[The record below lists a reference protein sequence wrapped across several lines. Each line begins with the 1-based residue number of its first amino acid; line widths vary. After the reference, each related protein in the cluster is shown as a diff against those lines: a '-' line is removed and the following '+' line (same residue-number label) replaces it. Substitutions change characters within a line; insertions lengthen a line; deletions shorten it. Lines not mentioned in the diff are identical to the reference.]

1 MKKEGKGYSKID
13 REEIQDTRKR
23 RLPREKPAVRIH
35 ERVKQL
41 IIQRITKVDEWKWLG
56 FKDWVGSS
64 SGSAVG
70 GDSIEEEEEGKTWR

>member
-41 IIQRITKVDEWKWLG
+41 IIQRITKVDE
-56 FKDWVGSS
+56 
-64 SGSAVG
+64 
-70 GDSIEEEEEGKTWR
+70 